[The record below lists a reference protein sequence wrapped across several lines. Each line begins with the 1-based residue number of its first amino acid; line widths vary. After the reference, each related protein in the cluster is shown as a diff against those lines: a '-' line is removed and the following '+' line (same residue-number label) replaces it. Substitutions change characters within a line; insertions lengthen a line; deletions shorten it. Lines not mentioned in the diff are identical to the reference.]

1 MPQSEQGRGSQSPQG
16 PDDSR
21 DSPVRELERLS
32 IHSENRDKDKGANEA
47 EATMHDAMVTSPPS
61 QERLAINT
69 LEDLKRKCH
78 QREQEFNVAVQ
89 EQDDEDQE
97 RALENLT
104 AAQER
109 VDRYREVCKKRY
121 PTRLEFYTW
130 DEIEQRN
137 RQFNM
142 ACRNAEGSSKEDH
155 YVPKDL
161 PVLQVV
167 GSDKWHPNKAVH
179 LSAEMFLRAFT
190 KELKSC
196 GLDVKKHWNRL
207 LPKCLNDAQ
216 NLWLDGVLEEDEHC
230 TWQEIRTKLVQKYD
244 TPEQQLR
251 GKEACV
257 HMKQKKGEKIAT
269 YVRRFYQRCIEAE
282 FDQYDQVMIVVLLC
296 SLDKKTQAQNLCNVK
311 FGPNYL
317 KTQKLEDIVEYL
329 AGLQLHDSD
338 GEKRQRDD
346 EDVDMLPAK
355 RLSRP
360 THQEKD
366 KKPFIKKPIKPC
378 DFCGRPR
385 ENSNH
390 RCNEFR
396 EAKGLAPLPD
406 LPPAKKINRGA
417 TIVDDD
423 IDDSLP
429 CKSAKIS
436 RDVKDELLI
445 PVTIEGQRIHA
456 LLDDGANFSAIDSS
470 FCAKHKIKYSCVKG
484 FIQLAAADKRVRRIG
499 LTRPL
504 DIWYNGRH
512 IKRQLEVMNLAN
524 GKVASIGK
532 NLFAD
537 FGIGYTG
544 LAFTWKDAMEEESE
558 KEVNDEPVP
567 NEAPAGTKEEQ
578 EIFRQLIEPS
588 LKRNSQI
595 PKDALCPYP
604 EAVISLP
611 TNVVCYRQQYTIAY
625 KQRPIVQEAIN
636 KWLTE
641 CTITEVPADADNRWN
656 TPLTLAPK
664 KDSQG
669 KMTGHR
675 PCLDPRL
682 INEHLTD
689 DKHRIPLITEIFDQ
703 LAGSKVYT
711 TLDLASAFH
720 RFPIKPED
728 RHKTAFT
735 APHGMRYMFKGCPFG
750 LKPISSKF
758 QRVMDKLFRD
768 LPYVNTAISPIGVK
782 SSMPNPG
789 LCHAPLKTSKP
800 ISGS

>member
-1 MPQSEQGRGSQSPQG
+1 MPEEDRNSRSPQ
-16 PDDSR
+16 PEDDSR
-21 DSPVRELERLS
+21 GSPVQELERLS
-32 IHSENRDKDKGANEA
+32 IHGRKSDNNKDANEA
-47 EATMHDAMVTSPPS
+47 EANTHDARATSPLSP
-61 QERLAINT
+61 ERLAINT
-69 LEDLKRKCH
+69 VEDLKRACCIK
-78 QREQEFNVAVQ
+78 EQEFNIAVQ
-89 EQDDEDQE
+89 EKGEEDQE
-97 RALENLT
+97 TALEKLT

-109 VDRYREVCKKRY
+109 VDKYRGICKKRY
-121 PTRLEFYTW
+121 PTRLELYTW

-137 RQFNM
+137 RQYNM
-142 ACRNAEGSSKEDH
+142 ACRSMEGSSKEDH

-196 GLDVKKHWNRL
+196 GLD
-207 LPKCLNDAQ
+207 
-216 NLWLDGVLEEDEHC
+216 
-230 TWQEIRTKLVQKYD
+230 LVQKYD

-282 FDQYDQVMIVVLLC
+282 FDQFDQVMIVILLC
-296 SLDKKTQAQNLCNVK
+296 SLDTKTQAQNLCNVK

-317 KTQKLEDIVEYL
+317 KTQKLEAIVEYL
-329 AGLQLHDSD
+329 AGLQLNDSD
-338 GEKRQRDD
+338 AEKRPRDD
-346 EDVDMLPAK
+346 EDVEMQPAK
-355 RLSRP
+355 RTSRSI
-360 THQEKD
+360 HQVKD
-366 KKPFIKKPIKPC
+366 KTNFKHIKPC

-385 ENSNH
+385 ANSNH

-406 LPPAKKINRGA
+406 LPPAKKVNRTA
-417 TIVDDD
+417 TIVDHDD

-429 CKSAKIS
+429 Y
-436 RDVKDELLI
+436 
-445 PVTIEGQRIHA
+445 
-456 LLDDGANFSAIDSS
+456 DGANFSAVDSS
-470 FCAKHKIKYSCVKG
+470 FCQKHKIKYSHVKG
-484 FIQLAAADKRVRRIG
+484 FIQLAAADKQVRRIG

-537 FGIGYTG
+537 LGIGYTG
-544 LAFTWKDAMEEESE
+544 LAFTWKDAMEEEIE
-558 KEVNDEPVP
+558 KEVNDEPIP

-578 EIFRQLIEPS
+578 EIFRELIEPS

-595 PKDALCPYP
+595 PKDALCPFP
-604 EAVISLP
+604 EAVISIP
-611 TNVVCYRQQYTIAY
+611 TPENVVCYRRQYTIAY
-625 KQRPIVQEAIN
+625 EQRPIVQEAIN

-641 CTITEVPADADNRWN
+641 GTITEVPADADNRWN
-656 TPLTLAPK
+656 SPLTLAPK

-669 KMTGHR
+669 KMIGHR

-735 APHGMRYMFKGCPFG
+735 APDGMRYMFKGCPFG

-768 LPYVNTAISPIGVK
+768 LPYVTTFVDDIIVFSK
-782 SSMPNPG
+782 SKRDHVQHVTIVIDRLTEAN
-789 LCHAPLKTSKP
+789 LILQLKK
-800 ISGS
+800 